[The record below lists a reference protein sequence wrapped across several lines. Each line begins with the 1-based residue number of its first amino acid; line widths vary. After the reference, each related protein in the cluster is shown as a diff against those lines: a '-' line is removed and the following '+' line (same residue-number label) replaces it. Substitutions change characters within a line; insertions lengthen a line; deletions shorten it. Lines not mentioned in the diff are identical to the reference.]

1 MASQKSIK
9 LYVYEN
15 ETSQTPFCYSNG
27 EQVEVSAFKYT
38 ASRMGGVPTITCSI
52 KSMESLDSRW
62 SNAIYCLFRGE
73 KFYLR
78 QTPNGTK
85 SNSEYGYSYS
95 LEFVSERE
103 LLDNV
108 YVFDAVASGE
118 VSDKPLTNSTK
129 VSFFGDIEKFADK
142 LNASLRYSGI
152 QKKDSKGNISGYQV
166 IVDKGITSEEKFVS
180 IEDAFFSNAIQEI
193 YNTFEIPYYFKGK
206 EIHIGYKD
214 ALIPTVF
221 KYGVDESLLS
231 IKRENSNNKIVNR
244 ETATGSSENIP
255 YYYPNKSPKGDII
268 AEASNS
274 LDVKIVNYERFA
286 NAVDIDESLT
296 YTVGKATIPLTGISD
311 DGSLYVTYNGEQ
323 FNINCKSGQKVK
335 KWFKS
340 KIVVEKS
347 AKYKVTGTLTF
358 DGTNV
363 ENFANY
369 IDFISLYDEE
379 LEEMPR
385 AFDKEQGYFD
395 IGKKDAGTYWVF
407 FGFQFEYRG
416 TQQYKVSFTPSLEI
430 ESAWKNSKGKSITL
444 SDAGLEIVG
453 DTAPQDGYT
462 IKQTL
467 VSKVNNMTNLMP
479 SIYRETKGEERFYNA
494 VNGKYVD
501 AEGNPI
507 VFNNPYIEGRP
518 SENIASIEEI
528 KPTIK
533 ETTNAEG
540 RRIDMFSEIAYDE
553 GDSDE
558 VYTDNEGNTSYKHPH
573 FFAKLRKLPFNL
585 FDCAIEG
592 SEMTFSITSGDCGA
606 CNFKIKVDGEFPYK
620 NTVQVYEEDTTDDD
634 GVLHKKGSLVRD
646 ENGMVLCGIEGF
658 QPKVTPQDIQQD
670 TINNE
675 VWIALEKEEDTYGI
689 LMPKAPKY
697 KEDGT
702 LEEAGY
708 RIKACSSDTLDDGDT
723 FVITNIHLPEEYIIA
738 AEKKLEDAII
748 ANMKDNNDEKF
759 NFSITFSSI
768 YLEEHKKDVL
778 DVLDENSQ
786 ITIEYAGE
794 QVEQYVSSY
803 SYNMNS
809 GSALPT
815 ISVSLSE
822 SLSVSQNSLKT
833 AISQVQL
840 NVKKALEQNNKAQQ
854 EMYLS
859 KSENDVVNASIDF
872 RKGATFGDGAK
883 IEIDDNNN
891 TKLII
896 DYLTVNKKAVFK
908 ALDIQDMHHIGGQTL
923 ITPASMVCSKVEE
936 MADFY
941 RCYFQNYDD
950 GGNQIF
956 NNFVVNDQAICKT
969 LNSWGTT
976 YYWRLVVGI
985 GNDYIDLSKNICD
998 ANSDVPK
1005 SGDKIIQLGNRSTD
1019 DNSRKSAIAISSY
1032 GELAPS
1038 FIMYTGI
1045 DSFSLEGKAIHGT
1058 VYRNNHGEY
1067 EAYFFNYGSMLL
1079 GDPNKEKDYIEFDA
1093 SKGTFEVKANVKFK
1107 ASQSLD
1113 DIDAFKNLSSNVS
1126 SNSVAITQINTTLGT
1141 INTSIESLDY
1151 LKKAI
1156 LDGQTQV
1163 VGGLILSSLIQLG
1176 FTEGEAFKIMSG
1188 INGVYDAKKA
1198 GGGIASWYGGAMQDK
1213 ENLAEGDSEE
1223 NSAKSLFRFDGSGY
1237 LADGNITWDNE
1248 GYGSLGGG
1256 FLTWGKNPD
1265 GSKFLKIADN
1275 VKLGTEDSIAT
1286 VLDFITK
1293 FDSMFGVDEAGDIY
1307 VKSGKGFYT
1316 SGFITA
1322 GKKGTSGGGGTGGG
1336 GYTQWAF
1343 SDILNMTETEGT
1355 TLGNLAAA
1363 YAVKEAYEQT
1373 KSTSI
1378 TEEEIKALFS

>member
-85 SNSEYGYSYS
+85 SNTDYGYSYS
-95 LEFVSERE
+95 LEFVCERE
-103 LLDNV
+103 LLNNV
-108 YVFDAVASGE
+108 YIFDAVADGDASN
-118 VSDKPLTNSTK
+118 SPLSNSTK
-129 VSFFGDIEKFADK
+129 ISFFGDIHSFADK
-142 LNASLRYSGI
+142 LNSSLRYSGI
-152 QKKDSKGNISGYQV
+152 QKRDSEGNISGYKV
-166 IVDKGITSEEKFVS
+166 IVDDGITSEEKFIS
-180 IEDAFFSNAIQEI
+180 IEDTFFSNAIQEI

-214 ALIPTVF
+214 ALLPTVF
-221 KYGVDESLLS
+221 KYGIDESLLS

-244 ETATGSSENIP
+244 ATATGSSDNIP
-255 YYYPNKSPKGDII
+255 YYYPNKSPKGDIS
-268 AEASNS
+268 ADTSDGLS
-274 LDVKIVNYERFA
+274 VKIVNFDRFA
-286 NAVDIDESLT
+286 NKVDIDEVLT
-296 YTVGKATIPLTGISD
+296 YTVGKATIPLTGISY
-311 DGSLYVTYNGEQ
+311 DGSFYNTYNGEQ
-323 FNINCKSGQKVK
+323 FSINCKSGQTVK
-335 KWFKS
+335 MWFKS

-347 AKYKVTGTLTF
+347 AKYKVKGSLTF
-358 DGTNV
+358 DGTAV

-369 IDFISLYDEE
+369 IDFISLYDEN
-379 LEEMPR
+379 LEELPR

-395 IGKKDAGTYWVF
+395 IGKKEAGTYWVI
-407 FGFQFEYRG
+407 FGFVFSYRG
-416 TQQYKVSFTPSLEI
+416 TQQYKVTFSPVLEI
-430 ESAWKNSKGKSITL
+430 ESAWKNSKGQSITL

-453 DTAPQDGYT
+453 DIEPKDGDT

-467 VSKVNNMTNLMP
+467 TRKVENATKLMP
-479 SIYRETKGEERFYNA
+479 SIYRKTNGKERFYNA
-494 VNGKYVD
+494 INGKYVD
-501 AEGNPI
+501 ESGNPI

-518 SENIASIEEI
+518 SENIVSIDEI

-533 ETTNAEG
+533 ECVNSDNQ
-540 RRIDMFSEIAYDE
+540 RIDMFSEIAYDD
-553 GDSDE
+553 GDNDE
-558 VYTDNEGNTSYKHPH
+558 VYTDSDGNTSYKHPH

-592 SEMTFSITSGDCGA
+592 SEMTFSITKGDCGA
-606 CNFKIKVDGEFPYK
+606 CNFKIKVDDEFPYK

-634 GVLHKKGSLVRD
+634 GVFHKKGTLVKD
-646 ENGMVLCGIEGF
+646 ENGMVLCGLDGF
-658 QPKVTPQDIQQD
+658 QSKVKPQDIQQD

-675 VWIALEKEEDTYGI
+675 VWIALEKEEETYGI

-697 KEDGT
+697 NDSGEI
-702 LEEAGY
+702 EEVGY
-708 RIKACSSDTLDDGDT
+708 RIKPCSSDTEDDGDT
-723 FVITNIHLPEEYIIA
+723 FIILNIHLPEEYIIA
-738 AEKKLEDAII
+738 AERSLEDAII

-759 NFSITFSSI
+759 NFSITFSGI
-768 YLEEHKKDVL
+768 YLEEHKEDVL
-778 DVLDENSQ
+778 DLLDENSQ
-786 ITIEYAGE
+786 IKIEYAGE
-794 QVEQYVSSY
+794 EVVQYVSSFSY
-803 SYNMNS
+803 SMNS
-809 GSALPT
+809 GSALPS
-815 ISVSLSE
+815 ISVELSN

-833 AISQVQL
+833 AITQVQL
-840 NVKKALEQNNKAQQ
+840 NVKKALEHNSKVQQ
-854 EMYLS
+854 SMYLS
-859 KSENDVVNASIDF
+859 KSENDVVTGSIDF
-872 RKGATFGDGAK
+872 RKGISFGDGGK
-883 IEIDDNNN
+883 IEIDENNN
-891 TKLII
+891 TKFII
-896 DYLTVNKKAVFK
+896 DYLTVNKKAIFT

-936 MADFY
+936 MDDFY

-950 GGNQIF
+950 SGNQIF
-956 NNFVVNDQAICKT
+956 NNFFVDDQAICKT

-985 GNDYIDLSKNICD
+985 GNDYIDLSKTDCD
-998 ANSDVPK
+998 SNSDVPK
-1005 SGDKIIQLGNRSTD
+1005 EGDKIIQLGNRSKD

-1032 GELAPS
+1032 GELTPS
-1038 FIMYTGI
+1038 LIMYTGI
-1045 DSFSLEGKAIHGT
+1045 DSFSLEGKEIHGT
-1058 VYRNNHGEY
+1058 IYRNNNGEY

-1113 DIDAFKNLSSNVS
+1113 DIDAFKNLSTNVGD
-1126 SNSVAITQINTTLGT
+1126 NTTAITKINTALGT
-1141 INTSIESLDY
+1141 VNENISSLDY
-1151 LKKAI
+1151 LKRAI
-1156 LDGQTQV
+1156 LDGNTQV
-1163 VGGLILSSLIQLG
+1163 IGGLILSSLIQLG
-1176 FTEGEAFKIMSG
+1176 FKEGEAFKIMSG
-1188 INGVYDAKKA
+1188 INGVYDSNKF
-1198 GGGIASWYGGAMQDK
+1198 GGGIASWFGGAMQDK
-1213 ENLAEGDSEE
+1213 EHLAEGENEE

-1237 LADGNITWDNE
+1237 LASGNITWDNE

-1256 FLTWGKNPD
+1256 FLTWGKNED
-1265 GSKFLKIADN
+1265 GTKYLKIADE
-1275 VKLGTEDSIAT
+1275 VKFGADDT
-1286 VLDFITK
+1286 VESVLSFITK
-1293 FDSMFGVDEAGDIY
+1293 FNSMFGVDEAGDIY
-1307 VKSGKGFYT
+1307 VKNGKGFYT

-1343 SDILNMTETEGT
+1343 DDILNMTETEGT

-1373 KSTSI
+1373 KSESI
-1378 TEEEIKALFS
+1378 PMADIEKLFY